1 MYASNFREIA
11 RNALRGKWKKM
22 AWLTF
27 LAALLGAGSV
37 TGSSGVSF
45 PDMDYTVNLGSNP
58 GSELMRPA
66 MFVIIIASVLTLW
79 LFFMGS
85 IVRVGQN
92 DMNIRLLDG
101 ETPRAG
107 MLFPKGI
114 YGKTLGM
121 NFMRSLFV
129 TLWTLLLI
137 IPGIIASYSYSMA
150 DYLLATHPEMGAMEA
165 LSESKKRMKGRKWNL
180 FCLELSFIGWELLS
194 LVPVWISVIVMAI
207 VGEVMDVF
215 ANANA
220 PSISAILTLFGIFCI
235 GGIICAIGL
244 LFVQVYM
251 NAAIVAFFQN
261 VDRGAEWKEEAR
273 EGEQYAR
280 TAYTDDSAA
289 WKYEKAA
296 PHFAQ
301 PAPAEP
307 VLTADETV
315 AKDVFL
321 QHKCSR
327 ILLEQKGILE
337 EYEKLNA
344 SAISE
349 ARWKREYAD
358 ALMRRFD
365 QESEMLDNI
374 LALCVEYG
382 MDDLANRALQRI
394 DRHIRQQTLPDEQI
408 LDMCRRI
415 CPHLHSKNQ
424 LLDMLARLEARLCE
438 SAPSGSWQQTLS
450 EIRSMCE

>member
-58 GSELMRPA
+58 GSELMSSA
-66 MFVIIIASVLTLW
+66 MLVIIIVSVLTLW

-129 TLWTLLLI
+129 ALWTLLLI

-165 LSESKKRMKGRKWNL
+165 LSESKKRMKGRKWDL
-180 FCLELSFIGWELLS
+180 FCLELSFIGWGLLCT
-194 LVPVWISVIVMAI
+194 VPMWITTIIMAI
-207 VGEVMDVF
+207 VGESM
-215 ANANA
+215 NAFSGE
-220 PSISAILTLFGIFCI
+220 PSTAAILTLFGIFFV
-235 GGIICAIGL
+235 GGVIFAIGL
-244 LFVQVYM
+244 LFVRAYV
-251 NAAIVAFFQN
+251 NAATVAFFQN

-280 TAYTDDSAA
+280 TAYSDDSAA
-289 WKYEKAA
+289 WKSEQAV

-307 VLTADETV
+307 VYTADETV

-344 SAISE
+344 SVISE

-358 ALMRRFD
+358 NLMRRFD
-365 QESEMLDNI
+365 QESDMLDNI
-374 LALCVEYG
+374 LALCMEYG

-394 DRHIRQQTLPDEQI
+394 DRHIRQQTLPDAQI
-408 LDMCRRI
+408 LDMCSRI
-415 CPHLHSKNQ
+415 CPLLNNKAQ
-424 LLDMLARLEARLCE
+424 LLDMLARLEARLTE
-438 SAPSGSWQQTLS
+438 SDPNGNWQQILS
-450 EIRSMCE
+450 QIRNMCA